1 MDVSD
6 RRLLVQ
12 RMREAKIAP
21 DFSLIRAIFCV
32 CRLCLRSGAARAI
45 APPLRLLKTQK
56 ESAEGPKPFRALT
69 VPGQSQPV
77 LTIWKTGKT
86 PRVRRERGL
95 FCVGESHFP
104 KRKLERG
111 GEPEAQNP
119 QDSAVSPGAKLPR
132 PPLKIC
138 AVAPGRGDP
147 PSANLSKILL
157 GQAAARS
164 PCPAPAAQPLL
175 SRQAP

>member
-21 DFSLIRAIFCV
+21 VFSLIRAIFCV
-32 CRLCLRSGAARAI
+32 CRLCQRSGAARLL

-69 VPGQSQPV
+69 VPGQSRPV

-86 PRVRRERGL
+86 PRVRRERGV
-95 FCVGESHFP
+95 FCVGGSHFP

-111 GEPEAQNP
+111 GEPGRRIRRILRFRQGQNCHGP
-119 QDSAVSPGAKLPR
+119 H
-132 PPLKIC
+132 
-138 AVAPGRGDP
+138 
-147 PSANLSKILL
+147 
-157 GQAAARS
+157 
-164 PCPAPAAQPLL
+164 
-175 SRQAP
+175 